1 MARRASPPAHT
12 AGSAGGPLC
21 GCPRRCWRGP
31 ATCYAWFVHER
42 VKLSRRRGFT
52 RLSSKRQVTLPLAVV
67 QQLGLAPGDALRV
80 DAEDDRIVLRRPD
93 SLADRR
99 LRALEQVAG
108 SLADVYE
115 PGYLDRLRDEWR

>member
-1 MARRASPPAHT
+1 MAYVP
-12 AGSAGGPLC
+12 
-21 GCPRRCWRGP
+21 
-31 ATCYAWFVHER
+31 YAWFVHER
-42 VKLSRRRGFT
+42 VKLHRRHGFT

-80 DAEDDRIVLRRPD
+80 DAEDDRIILRRPE

-115 PGYLDRLRDEWR
+115 PGYLDRLRAEWR

>member
-1 MARRASPPAHT
+1 
-12 AGSAGGPLC
+12 
-21 GCPRRCWRGP
+21 
-31 ATCYAWFVHER
+31 VHER
-42 VKLSRRRGFT
+42 VKLNRRRGFT

-67 QQLGLAPGDALRV
+67 RKLGLVPGDELRV
-80 DAEDDRIVLRRPD
+80 DADEDRIVLRRSE